1 MDVVKFAPTGDQ
13 LHELSLAA
21 ERLNEKKMQSN
32 FMHTDIVRS
41 SEDAVE
47 EKVKLLHGSIFGKP
61 LIKFEIV
68 RYGMGRRNRT

>member
-1 MDVVKFAPTGDQ
+1 MVK
-13 LHELSLAA
+13 
-21 ERLNEKKMQSN
+21 RLNEKKMQSN

-61 LIKFEIV
+61 LIKFEIDSMRDV
-68 RYGMGRRNRT
+68 WVPYCLSLIHI